1 MRLPAGSVIALSGT
15 LVGVF
20 LGVFGAALTGCGGT
34 PPGQVPAIKPSGDT
48 SRAHRDA
55 VQALVQPLIDAEIT
69 TSIVVGL
76 YDGGKTELYGF
87 GTGPGGTPPTGT
99 TLFELGSVTQ
109 VYTALLFADAIQKR
123 EVSLDTAL
131 SDLLPPGVTAP
142 SDQGVKV
149 SLGMLATHTSGFPQ
163 LPPSLT
169 RRINGL
175 DPYKGYNE
183 ELLYRDLIATSFVT
197 PPGSQIGFSS
207 YGVGVLGFV
216 LGKKLGVSYETAL
229 TARVLEPLGLASTF
243 FVVPPPAQARRMP
256 GRNADLVPAPFWTW
270 DAMSAGGGLISSAQ
284 DQLTLIDAEL
294 DAASGSKLGL
304 RAAMRLT
311 QEQQVSNQ
319 SGPNEGLGW
328 EIDAEGKFWHNGGTG
343 GFRSFVGFDPKTRRG
358 VVILSASAV
367 SLVDHIALD
376 LYKVLA
382 KTEVKPVAP
391 PQVAALAQFAG
402 TYQLGEFKLVVAV
415 NAKRVTITG
424 QGEQPL
430 RLIPI
435 SDHEMWFEAQQAVVV
450 FEREG
455 DKVVRAVFVV
465 GAQRLAA
472 QRIAD

>member
-1 MRLPAGSVIALSGT
+1 MRLLAVSSLAF
-15 LVGVF
+15 VGAV
-20 LGVFGAALTGCGGT
+20 LGCGGS
-34 PPGQVPAIKPSGDT
+34 PPRVPTVKPTGDT
-48 SRAHRDA
+48 SSAHRDA
-55 VQALVQPLIDAEIT
+55 VKALVQPLIDAEIT

-76 YDGGKTELYGF
+76 YDGGKTEIYGF
-87 GTGPGGTPPTGT
+87 GTGPDGKPPSGT

-123 EVSLDTAL
+123 EVSLETNL
-131 SDLLPPGVTAP
+131 SDLVPPGVTVPA
-142 SDQGVKV
+142 DQGTKV

-183 ELLYRDLIATSFVT
+183 ELLYRDLIATSFVS
-197 PPGSQIGFSS
+197 PPGTQVGFSS

-216 LGKKLGVSYETAL
+216 LGKKLGGTYQAGL
-229 TARVLEPLGLASTF
+229 TARVLAPLGLASTF
-243 FVVPPPAQARRMP
+243 FTVPPAAQARRVV
-256 GRNADLVPAPFWTW
+256 GRNADLVPTSFWTW

-294 DAASGSKLGL
+294 DAASGSKLAL
-304 RAAMRLT
+304 RSAMRLT
-311 QEQQVSNQ
+311 QEEQVPNRN
-319 SGPNEGLGW
+319 GPNEGLGW

-358 VVILSASAV
+358 LVILSASAV

-376 LYKVLA
+376 LYKVLSN
-382 KTEVKPVAP
+382 TEVKPVTP
-391 PQVAALAQFAG
+391 PPVDKLAQFAG
-402 TYQLGEFKLVVAV
+402 TYQLGEFKLAVVV
-415 NAKRVTITG
+415 KDKRVMITG

-465 GAQRLAA
+465 GGQKLAA
-472 QRIAD
+472 QRISD

>member
-1 MRLPAGSVIALSGT
+1 MRLLAITRLAL
-15 LVGVF
+15 
-20 LGVFGAALTGCGGT
+20 LGAVAGCGGS
-34 PPGQVPAIKPSGDT
+34 PPDRVATIVPTGDT
-48 SRAHRDA
+48 SSAHREE
-55 VQALVQPLIDAEIT
+55 VRALVQPLIDAEIT
-69 TSIVVGL
+69 TGVVVGL
-76 YDGGKTELYGF
+76 YDGGRTEIYGF
-87 GTGPGGTPPTGT
+87 GSGPEGKPPTGT

-123 EVSLDTAL
+123 EVTLTTPL
-131 SDLLPPGVTAP
+131 VDLVPPGVTVP
-142 SDQGVKV
+142 SDQGTKV

-175 DPYKGYNE
+175 DPYKGYSE

-197 PPGSQIGFSS
+197 PPGTQIGFSS
-207 YGVGVLGFV
+207 YGVGVLGFL
-216 LGKKLGVSYETAL
+216 LGKKLGGTYEAAL
-229 TARVLEPLGLASTF
+229 TARVLTPLGLASTF
-243 FVVPPPAQARRMP
+243 FVVPPPAQARRMV
-256 GRNADLVPAPFWTW
+256 GRNADLAPTSFWTW
-270 DAMSAGGGLISSAQ
+270 DAMAAGGGLISNAK

-294 DAASGSKLGL
+294 DAVSGSKLAL
-304 RAAMRLT
+304 RSAMRLT
-311 QEQQVSNQ
+311 QEEQVPDRT
-319 SGPNEGLGW
+319 GPNEGLGW
-328 EIDAEGKFWHNGGTG
+328 EIDAEGRFWHNGGTG

-358 VVILSASAV
+358 IVILSASAV

-382 KTEVKPVAP
+382 KTAVKPVSP
-391 PQVAALAQFAG
+391 PPVEKLAQFAG

-415 NAKRVTITG
+415 TAKRVTITG

-435 SDHEMWFEAQQAVVV
+435 SDHEMWFEAQQAVVA

-472 QRIAD
+472 PRISD